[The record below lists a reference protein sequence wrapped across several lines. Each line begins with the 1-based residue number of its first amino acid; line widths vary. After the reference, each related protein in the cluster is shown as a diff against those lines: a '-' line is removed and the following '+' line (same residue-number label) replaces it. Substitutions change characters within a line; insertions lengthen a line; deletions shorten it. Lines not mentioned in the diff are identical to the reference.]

1 MMKVC
6 KLLATTAAMASAYAP
21 TGWRPS
27 RVSRGALRPTAPVHV
42 RLPWRH
48 KAEAGGGDNDDITNS
63 PVFLAKKL
71 EVLEKELGT
80 IDDDIAAVEAQR
92 ADAWAEWGGQIEGMK
107 KEFDAVK
114 KRTQDARKMAETVER
129 VAVLDQLLGVTDNF
143 DRALAVP
150 RDDAPGVAAIADR
163 YATDVAS
170 ALAGAFEELGAV
182 KIDEVGAAFDPAIH
196 EACMTAPDDEIPAD
210 HVQKVFQYGMKV
222 GDRLIRPAT
231 VVVSEGP
238 M

>member
-1 MMKVC
+1 M
-6 KLLATTAAMASAYAP
+6 
-21 TGWRPS
+21 
-27 RVSRGALRPTAPVHV
+27 
-42 RLPWRH
+42 
-48 KAEAGGGDNDDITNS
+48 
-63 PVFLAKKL
+63 
-71 EVLEKELGT
+71 
-80 IDDDIAAVEAQR
+80 
-92 ADAWAEWGGQIEGMK
+92 
-107 KEFDAVK
+107 
-114 KRTQDARKMAETVER
+114 
-129 VAVLDQLLGVTDNF
+129 
-143 DRALAVP
+143 P